1 MAGRDNVLFH
11 ASVASST
18 AADTVIPLEFMYG
31 VENVRQGYGRPVLKS
46 VRAVYD
52 GLYSGANAN
61 GIGVA
66 IEIKNSNWIDSA
78 GLVAQN
84 VDGETALSKNSLA
97 FMRGRDKELIP
108 NTSWIVN
115 ATILTTTTAAG
126 DIYVLFEIEYSDVPG
141 YDPEKITGARCPVY
155 KTCKNASVTGS
166 ANAVVPLGV
175 FDNLLQ
181 NTEYILSEV
190 SLQAPSALSV
200 ANFLVVEGFSNQR
213 GLIRILP
220 CKNFGMAEQIEG
232 SVILTKQTY
241 GLSMIRSAATT
252 AAAVTVGLEMIANKN

>member
-11 ASVASST
+11 ASVASG
-18 AADTVIPLEFMYG
+18 AAAGTVVPLSFMYG
-31 VENVRQGYGRPVLKS
+31 VENVRQGYGRPILKNI
-46 VRAVYD
+46 RAVYD
-52 GLYSGANAN
+52 GMYSPAA
-61 GIGVA
+61 IGVP

-78 GLVAQN
+78 GLTAQSI
-84 VDGETALSKNSLA
+84 DGETSLSRNSLA

-108 NTSWIVN
+108 NTSWTIN
-115 ATILTTTTAAG
+115 AVLNTNTTAAG
-126 DIYVLFEIEYSDVPG
+126 DVYVILEIEYSDVPG
-141 YDPEKITGARCPVY
+141 YDPEKMTGTRSPVY

-190 SLQAPSALSV
+190 SLQAPSSASV
-200 ANFLVVEGFSNQR
+200 ANFLIVEGFSNQR
-213 GLIRILP
+213 GLIRIFP
-220 CKNFGMAEQIEG
+220 IRNYGMAEQIEG

-241 GLSMIRSAATT
+241 GLSIIRSTST
-252 AAAVTVGLEMIANKN
+252 SAAAISVGLEMVANKN

>member
-11 ASVASST
+11 ASVANGI
-18 AADTVIPLEFMYG
+18 AAGTVIPLSFMYG

-46 VRAVYD
+46 VRAFFD
-52 GLYSGANAN
+52 GIFTSNAN
-61 GIGVA
+61 VIGIPV
-66 IEIKNSNWIDSA
+66 EIKNSNWIDSA

-84 VDGETALSKNSLA
+84 VDGETSFSRNSLA

-115 ATILTTTTAAG
+115 ATLGNLTTAAG

-141 YDPEKITGARCPVY
+141 YDPEKITGARCPVF
-155 KTCKNASVTGS
+155 KNCKNASVTGG

-190 SLQAPSALSV
+190 SMQAPSAAGA
-200 ANFLVVEGFSNQR
+200 ANFLIVEGFSNQR
-213 GLIRILP
+213 GLVRILP
-220 CKNFGMAEQIEG
+220 VRNFGMAEQIEG

-241 GLSMIRSAATT
+241 GLSMIRSVATS
-252 AAAVTVGLEMIANKN
+252 AAAVSIGLEMIANKN